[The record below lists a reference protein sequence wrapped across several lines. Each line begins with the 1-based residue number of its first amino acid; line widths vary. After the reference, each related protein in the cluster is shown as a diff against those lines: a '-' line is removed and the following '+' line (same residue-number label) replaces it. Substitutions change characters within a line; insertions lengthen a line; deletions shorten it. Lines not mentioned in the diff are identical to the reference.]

1 MLLEDRVAIVT
12 GSGRGI
18 GREFALCLAAEGAK
32 VVVNDVGA
40 SLSGEAT
47 EERPAVEVCKEIE
60 SAGGAV
66 EAQRVFFHTQR
77 TLSRPSG
84 TPVSR
89 ATTVASSRQ
98 LHWEW
103 MEPCSRG
110 S

>member
-18 GREFALCLAAEGAK
+18 GREFALCLASEGAK

-60 SAGGAV
+60 KAGGAAV
-66 EAQRVFFHTQR
+66 RAFTPASEVDGAARTAQTPLAASLRVDTPGTSPDTVPHT
-77 TLSRPSG
+77 P
-84 TPVSR
+84 PVK
-89 ATTVASSRQ
+89 
-98 LHWEW
+98 
-103 MEPCSRG
+103 
-110 S
+110 